1 MAETPADRRQCPTRP
16 SGPIPLIAHWI
27 TLGTCA
33 ERQRRQYHKCFTC
46 SFRGKGANDAPSVVL
61 PFSLRNGAGSTLRN
75 GARIVPAHN
84 GAAAR
89 VDRLGR

>member
-33 ERQRRQYHKCFTC
+33 AVSRAMVKVRPT
-46 SFRGKGANDAPSVVL
+46 S
-61 PFSLRNGAGSTLRN
+61 
-75 GARIVPAHN
+75 
-84 GAAAR
+84 AAFE
-89 VDRLGR
+89 VE